1 MESTKRTYIKTITW
15 EIFHFTV
22 LAGIIYLFTGDWES
36 SGLGAFFYIGV
47 ESLGYFLH
55 ERIWSKFGHRIK

>member
-1 MESTKRTYIKTITW
+1 MESAKQTYIKTITW

-22 LAGIIYLFTGDWES
+22 LAGIIYLFTGNWES

-47 ESLGYFLH
+47 ESFGYFLH
-55 ERIWSKFGHRIK
+55 ERIWLKFGYGIK